1 MKSIRFSSFLHSS
14 NIVYS
19 GFTVSIAVFFLI
31 GVCFSPVYS
40 QENESELTGP
50 MFNQNTTSQ
59 SPPPSTLDDKF
70 PKMFVKITSH
80 KNADKVDSGT
90 VTILGLSS
98 DSGSRDCIVE
108 MDWNNQKPSWIVTP
122 TGPGGS
128 SDFSTWKFTYD
139 RNTHEIEPGTNELT
153 SKLTCINPGPLT
165 KWYSVTLVG
174 LPYPI
179 PRPFPLP

>member
-1 MKSIRFSSFLHSS
+1 MKSIQFGSFLHSS
-14 NIVYS
+14 NFLYW
-19 GFTVSIAVFFLI
+19 GFAVSTAVFFLI

-40 QENESELTGP
+40 QDNESELTGP
-50 MFNQNTTSQ
+50 IFDEDTTSQ
-59 SPPPSTLDDKF
+59 SLPPSSLEDKF

-80 KNADKVDSGT
+80 KNADKIDSGT

-98 DSGSRDCIVE
+98 DSNTRDCIVE
-108 MDWNNQKPSWIVTP
+108 MDWNNQKPSWIVTA
-122 TGPGGS
+122 TGPGGAT
-128 SDFSTWKFTYD
+128 DFSTWQFTYD

-179 PRPFPLP
+179 PRAFPLP

>member
-1 MKSIRFSSFLHSS
+1 MKSIQFGSFLHSS
-14 NIVYS
+14 NFLYW
-19 GFTVSIAVFFLI
+19 GFAVSTAVFFLI

-40 QENESELTGP
+40 QDNESELTGP
-50 MFNQNTTSQ
+50 IFDQDTTSQ
-59 SPPPSTLDDKF
+59 SLPPSLEDKF

-98 DSGSRDCIVE
+98 DSNTRDCIVE
-108 MDWNNQKPSWIVTP
+108 MDWNNQKPSWIVTA
-122 TGPGGS
+122 TGPGGAT
-128 SDFSTWKFTYD
+128 DFSTWQFTYD

-165 KWYSVTLVG
+165 KWFSVTLVG

-179 PRPFPLP
+179 PRAFPLP